1 MEGYNLMLVKNITEN
16 ICPRCKADNKYA
28 NYIIRT
34 GVCPHVYKRS
44 EDDYVYY
51 EDSIEE
57 DEE

>member
-1 MEGYNLMLVKNITEN
+1 MLVKNITEN
-16 ICPRCKADNKYA
+16 ICPRCKVDNKYA